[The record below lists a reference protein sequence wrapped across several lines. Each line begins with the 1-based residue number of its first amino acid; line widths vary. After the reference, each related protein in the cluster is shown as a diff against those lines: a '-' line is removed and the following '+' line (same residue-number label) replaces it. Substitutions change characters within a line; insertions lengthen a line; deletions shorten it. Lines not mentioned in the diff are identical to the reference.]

1 AAEEQVCSGR
11 GSPGPGKAQR
21 HLLVPTLMFLGP
33 LMKKS
38 LSLLVFLIC
47 AGLWSVAQANRPAD
61 LQTVLYL
68 MDRTAASLRT
78 VETDFTWDD
87 FERVVNNHDYQ
98 KGVMYFSRSGK
109 DVQMSAEIKQPAPKF
124 VLFKAGTVRV
134 YEPRIDQVTVYN
146 VGKNKADFEAFLVLG
161 FGGAGRDLARNFDV
175 RYAGSEQVAGVTAY
189 KLELIPKTAS
199 ARNNFPLI
207 ALWIDADRGI
217 AVQQRFDQGGG
228 NYRLAQYSNIKLNQK
243 LPDGVFTQK

>member
-1 AAEEQVCSGR
+1 
-11 GSPGPGKAQR
+11 
-21 HLLVPTLMFLGP
+21 
-33 LMKKS
+33 MKKIAS
-38 LSLLVFLIC
+38 LFLFLVY
-47 AGLWSVAQANRPAD
+47 AGLWSVAQTNRPAD
-61 LQTVLYL
+61 LQSVLNL

-78 VETDFTWDD
+78 VETDFAWDD
-87 FERVVNNHDYQ
+87 YERVVDNHDYQ

-109 DVQMSAEIKQPAPKF
+109 DVKMSAEIKQPVSKF
-124 VLFKAGTVRV
+124 VLFSGGTVRV
-134 YEPRIDQVTVYN
+134 YEPRIEQVTVYN

-161 FGGAGRDLARNFDV
+161 FGGAGHDLAKNFDM

-199 ARNNFPLI
+199 VRNTFSRI
-207 ALWIDADRGI
+207 TLWIDAERGI

-243 LPDGVFTQK
+243 LPDGVFTLKTTGKTRTIRPQGGM

>member
-1 AAEEQVCSGR
+1 
-11 GSPGPGKAQR
+11 
-21 HLLVPTLMFLGP
+21 MFLGP

-47 AGLWSVAQANRPAD
+47 AGLWCVAQANRPAD
-61 LQTVLYL
+61 LQTVLNL

-243 LPDGVFTQK
+243 LPDGVFTQKTTGKTRTVRPQGGM